1 MTPRPTVTI
10 IGAGLGGLT
19 AALALMRIGWR
30 VRVYEAA
37 PVLGEVGAG
46 ISVAAGTGRGLA
58 ALGIGPALLAASL
71 PVPAVAFAHYRSGDL
86 LAGVYDK
93 GAPVDRGLATAR
105 HIHRADLHAILL
117 DAVRAIDKG
126 AVLTGKR
133 LVHATQDGD
142 RAIAGFADGSVVDA
156 DLLIGADGARS
167 TVRQTSFDRDAPQFA
182 GQIAFRCLVPI
193 ERAAPFMTRGN
204 AVVSVGAARMFH
216 RYLVRGGLLVNVI
229 GIGQNEHWRE
239 EGWNT
244 PASPAEFLADYADF
258 HPDVTGLIAA
268 APRDSLIKWGLFVRP
283 PMHRWNKGRVLL
295 LGDAAHPILP
305 FLGLGAALAIE
316 DGVVLARALA
326 AVPDLAV
333 ALDAY
338 HAARIDR
345 VENVRTQTLRQGEI
359 IQSADPDRSGMQ
371 ASPSQDVT
379 LFDYDPTT
387 VPIHV

>member
-1 MTPRPTVTI
+1 MTPQPTVTI

-93 GAPVDRGLATAR
+93 GAPVDRGFATAR

-216 RYLVRGGLLVNVI
+216 RYLVRGGSLVNVI
-229 GIGQNEHWRE
+229 GIGQNEDWRE

>member
-1 MTPRPTVTI
+1 MTPQPTVTI

-93 GAPVDRGLATAR
+93 GAPVDRGFATAR

-142 RAIAGFADGSVVDA
+142 RAIAGFADGSVADA

-216 RYLVRGGLLVNVI
+216 RYLVRGGSLVNVI
-229 GIGQNEHWRE
+229 GIGQNEDWRE

>member
-1 MTPRPTVTI
+1 MTPQPTVTI

-93 GAPVDRGLATAR
+93 GAPVDRGFATAR

-216 RYLVRGGLLVNVI
+216 RYLVRAGSLVNVI
-229 GIGQNEHWRE
+229 GIGQNEDWRE